1 MNGQELKKILAGMGV
16 SQSDLAKLLQ
26 TSTQNISNLMH
37 RASVKTTTLEK
48 IADALGKDMNIF
60 FGSHPG
66 KSAEDYEKIIQQ
78 KDDEIKRL
86 NERIDKLVAIIEK
99 MS

>member
-1 MNGQELKKILAGMGV
+1 MNGQELKRILAGMGV
-16 SQSDLAKLLQ
+16 SQSDLAKMLQ

-48 IADALGKDMNIF
+48 IAQALGKDVSMF
-60 FGSHPG
+60 FGTQPG
-66 KSAEDYEKIIQQ
+66 RSAEDYEKIIEKQAE
-78 KDDEIKRL
+78 EIKRL
-86 NERIDKLVAIIEK
+86 NERIDKLVSIIEK